1 MFLCVCVSFFDVVV
15 SDLCLYSI
23 CLFFVGFFFFIL
35 FVFLN
40 RTNANLRTRIYE
52 MVDRLISVSRFFN
65 NSFGFDT
72 EKPSLSH
79 LNLWQ
84 INNFFLLSKFYMF
97 LFFFG
102 QLCLYQSICSADQ
115 NADAFTLSSRLQ
127 SGHTLWFRSLFFT
140 RICCFAMQ
148 FLTEFAY
155 EYLDLFEN

>member
-1 MFLCVCVSFFDVVV
+1 MFFVCVCLSSMLLFPICVCIRFVSFLLDSF
-15 SDLCLYSI
+15 S
-23 CLFFVGFFFFIL
+23 LFSSYFWIVQ
-35 FVFLN
+35 
-40 RTNANLRTRIYE
+40 TRIYE